1 MNSNADSNQTNSNQ
15 TNSSSTDAN
24 PTNSAKSNTPNS
36 TPGRLVIFSGPSGVG
51 KTTVLAAILATCT
64 RPLMMSVSATT
75 RPQREGET
83 AGISYHYLTH
93 EEFQQRRQQ
102 DDFLE
107 CTEVFGR
114 GNWYGTLK
122 ATVKAGLA
130 DGKWVILEIDVDG
143 AQKVIKHYPDAI
155 TIFVHPGS
163 VQELERRLRGR
174 GTESE
179 SSLLRRLEV
188 AGRELAM
195 ANQYEHIVINQ
206 SVDQTAADICHILEN
221 AE

>member
-1 MNSNADSNQTNSNQ
+1 MNSSANSHLTEADVADA
-15 TNSSSTDAN
+15 ST
-24 PTNSAKSNTPNS
+24 
-36 TPGRLVIFSGPSGVG
+36 GRLVIFSGPSGVG
-51 KTTVLAAILATCT
+51 KTTVLAEIFATCK
-64 RPLMMSVSATT
+64 RPLKMSVSATT

-83 AGISYHYLTH
+83 AGISYHYLSD

-122 ATVKAGLA
+122 ETVEAGLN

-143 AQKVIKHYPDAI
+143 AQKVLKHYPDAI

-163 VQELERRLRGR
+163 PEELERRLRGR

-188 AGRELAM
+188 ARRELAM
-195 ANQYEHIVINQ
+195 ADHYEHIVINH